1 LASTET
7 KVESAPESVS
17 VNDIRS
23 AFEEIEKS
31 PTEPPPILASAP
43 APPGSDSIS
52 FDKPET
58 ELNPEDFHL
67 RFNQA
72 NSFAQ
77 EVNEAASSLLQITDT
92 VKVAF
97 YLLFIIKKNSFWGSF
112 GS

>member
-1 LASTET
+1 LASTEK

-17 VNDIRS
+17 INDIRS

-31 PTEPPPILASAP
+31 PTEPPPIFASAP
-43 APPGSDSIS
+43 APPGSDSVS

-92 VKVAF
+92 VKVE
-97 YLLFIIKKNSFWGSF
+97 YFI
-112 GS
+112 